1 MGLGEQ
7 LGRGKA
13 AATALPPGLVTLSI
27 DGKVVQAKADQS
39 IVEAAREAGIY
50 IPTLCS
56 HPSMKSFGTCRVC
69 TIQIGDAGTFVPGC
83 VTPVAQGMVV
93 QTSAPEVRKV
103 QRDIAKY
110 YIDECLH
117 PNACLICHR
126 REKCEPYQVCLR
138 QVRWEEADSCL
149 YCPRNGRCDLQRVAD
164 FVGVEE
170 ATAGFPSKW
179 QGVAVDSRDPFINRD
194 YKLCIVCGK
203 CVRVCEEVRS
213 LNVYIFTYRNG
224 LPAVGTPEDRSL
236 VEGGCDHCGA
246 CVDVCPTGALM
257 DRFYTTGEPPLP
269 SQEGAVSTVCPYCSV
284 GCKLSLETEKGKIL
298 RHSPDV
304 LGPVNEGTAC
314 VKGRFAL
321 NFVAHQE
328 RLIQPLVRRGDRLL
342 PATWEEALGLV
353 AERFSGAKDR
363 QFMAVASGLNTNED
377 NYVLQKFARV
387 AMGSN
392 NIDSS
397 ARLSHG
403 ATLAGLTE
411 AFGLP
416 CMTTSIRQ
424 LRQSGCVLVIGSNVT
439 ADQPVLA
446 DQIKIA
452 TRQGAKLIVINPRR
466 IDLCRQADL
475 WLRPR
480 PGTDMAL
487 LGGLARA
494 VLQNG
499 WADLPFVATRTEGF
513 EAFVTSVQPFTPER
527 VEELTGVPADQVV
540 EAARLYAVA
549 PQAAIVYGTGITQQA
564 DGASRVQ
571 ALAGLALLAG
581 QVGKAAAGVVPALK
595 QANHLGSWDMGCAPD
610 LLPGYQPLQSAV
622 ARFREAWGAE
632 PPVTDGLSLFEML
645 DAARRGEIKAAYIC
659 REDLLRS
666 LPDSAAVEAALD
678 KIGFLVVQDS
688 FLTETA
694 SKADVVLPAA
704 VFAEK
709 EGTFTNLE
717 RRIQRLRRALPPP
730 GQARGDWE
738 ITAELARRLG
748 APGFDYRDA
757 SQIMDE
763 VARVAPIYAGVSYAR
778 LENLDGLQWPCTSA
792 EHPGTP
798 LLYAE
803 GFPCGKA
810 RLAPLDYRPP
820 RNGAGDYPLTLTID
834 PSLYQFETGTWS
846 RLAPGLNQLRGEEL
860 VELHPDDARRLGVA
874 DGDRVRVV
882 SSRGQVEAKARLTDW
897 SLAGQVAV
905 TGHFRETPVHQLTGG
920 ALDAVGKGP
929 ALQTTHVR
937 VEKAGGRP

>member
-1 MGLGEQ
+1 MGLGEE

-13 AATALPPGLVTLSI
+13 PPVAAPPALVALTI
-27 DGKVVQAKADQS
+27 DGKVVQARADQS
-39 IVEAAREAGIY
+39 IVEAARDAGIY

-69 TIQIGDAGTFVPGC
+69 TVQIGGADTLVPGC

-93 QTSAPEVRKV
+93 QTSTPEVRRV

-138 QVRWEEADSCL
+138 QVRWQEADSCL

-170 ATAGFPSKW
+170 ATAGFPTKW
-179 QGVAVDSRDPFINRD
+179 QGVPVDTRDPFINRD

-203 CVRVCEEVRS
+203 CVRVCEEVRN

-224 LPAVGTPEDRSL
+224 LPAVGTPEDKSL

-257 DRFYTTGEPPLP
+257 DKFYSAGEPPLP

-284 GCKLSLETEKGKIL
+284 GCKLSLEVEKGRLL
-298 RHSPDV
+298 RHMPDV

-321 NFVAHQE
+321 DFVEHRD
-328 RLIQPLVRRGDRLL
+328 RLTQPLVRRGDKLVA
-342 PATWEEALGLV
+342 ATWEEALGLV
-353 AERFSGAKDR
+353 AERFAQARGR

-377 NYVLQKFARV
+377 NYVLQKFTRV

-411 AFGLP
+411 ALGLP
-416 CMTTSIRQ
+416 CMTNSIRE
-424 LRQSGCVLVIGSNVT
+424 LRQAGCILVVGSNVT

-452 TRQGAKLIVINPRR
+452 ARQGAKLIVINPRR

-487 LGGLARA
+487 LAGLARA
-494 VLQNG
+494 ILENG
-499 WADLPFVATRTEGF
+499 WADLAFVATRAQGF
-513 EAFVTSVQPFTPER
+513 DAFAASVQPFTPER
-527 VEELTGVPADQVV
+527 VAELTGVPAGQLL

-549 PQAAIVYGTGITQQA
+549 SQAAIVYGTGITQHA
-564 DGASRVQ
+564 DGTARVR
-571 ALAGLALLAG
+571 AIADLALLTG

-610 LLPGYQPLQSAV
+610 LLPGYQQLPQAAAKL
-622 ARFREAWGAE
+622 RDIWGVE
-632 PPVTDGLSLFEML
+632 PPSAAGLSLFEML
-645 DAARRGEIKAAYIC
+645 EAARRGEIKAAYLC

-666 LPDSAAVEAALD
+666 LPDSAAVAAALG
-678 KIGFLVVQDS
+678 KVGFLVVQDS
-688 FLTETA
+688 FLTATA
-694 SKADVVLPAA
+694 QRADVVLPAT

-717 RRIQRLRRALPPP
+717 RRIQRLRCALPSP

-738 ITAELARRLG
+738 TTAELARRLG

-757 SQIMDE
+757 AQIMDE
-763 VARVAPIYAGVSYAR
+763 IARAAPIYGGVSYGR
-778 LENLDGLQWPCTSA
+778 LESPDGLQWPCPA
-792 EHPGTP
+792 AGHPGTP

-803 GFPCGKA
+803 GFRGGKA
-810 RLAPLDYRPP
+810 RMAPIEHRPA
-820 RNGAGDYPLTLTID
+820 RASDGYPLALTID
-834 PSLYQFETGTWS
+834 PSIYQFESGTWT
-846 RLAPGLNQLRGEEL
+846 RLTPGLQQLQGEEL
-860 VELHPDDARRLGVA
+860 LEVNPEDGRRLGIA
-874 DGDRVRVV
+874 DGQRVRVV
-882 SSRGQVEAKARLTDW
+882 SARGSVETRAKLTAA
-897 SLAGQVAV
+897 SLEGQVAL
-905 TGHFRETPVHQLTGG
+905 TGHFQEVPAHLLTDG
-920 ALDAVGKGP
+920 ALDLLGKGP
-929 ALQTTHVR
+929 AVQASAVR
-937 VEKAGGRP
+937 VERLER